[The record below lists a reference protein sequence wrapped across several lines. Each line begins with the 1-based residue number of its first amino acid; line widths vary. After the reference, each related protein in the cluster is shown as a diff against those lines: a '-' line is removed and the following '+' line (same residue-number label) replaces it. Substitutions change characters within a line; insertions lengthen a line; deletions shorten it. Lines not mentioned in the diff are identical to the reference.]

1 MRIRILRQS
10 RLGPLAAALLYGS
23 TAGAQSA
30 ERLRFVTTLGQD
42 TIAVEQFDRT
52 DTSVVGD
59 IVFRAP
65 RTRIVHY
72 DVTTTRAHRLAS
84 AFITTRLPAS
94 AGGIAPLST
103 IRIEGRGDSLHMERT
118 QGDSVTRRTIP
129 VRGPAIPWFS
139 AQSVALWDLVLRA
152 AAANAGDSVEVAG
165 LRFDNAKLMR
175 VYVSRFR
182 RDSARVDYESFD
194 IATHLGLDAAGRVT
208 GLDGTPST
216 IKIRAQL
223 VRSLDVAALAERFG
237 ADDAAGR
244 SPGVLSP
251 RDTARATIGGATIAI
266 DYGRPSRRGRD
277 VWGALLPKHEVWRL
291 GANAA
296 TSLTTSHPLRFDG
309 APNVPAGSYTI
320 WLIPGTDAGTFII
333 NSETG
338 QWGTQYK
345 EARDFARF
353 PVRYESV
360 TPATPEHFTA
370 RVAPGGGNEGKLLF
384 EWDGRRYVVPF
395 SVLPVT

>member
-1 MRIRILRQS
+1 MRIRVFRRSFFGSLT
-10 RLGPLAAALLYGS
+10 AALVYGS
-23 TAGAQSA
+23 GVSAQSV

-42 TIAVEQFDRT
+42 TTAVEQYDRT

-72 DVTTTRAHRLAS
+72 DVTTTRARRLVRAL
-84 AFITTRLPAS
+84 ITTRLPTS
-94 AGGIAPLST
+94 AGGNAPLST
-103 IRIEGRGDSLHMERT
+103 IRVEARGDSLHFERT
-118 QGDSVTRRTIP
+118 QGDSVTRRTVAATRP
-129 VRGPAIPWFS
+129 TIPWFS

-152 AAANAGDSVEVAG
+152 AAPNAGDSVEVSG
-165 LRFDNAKLMR
+165 LRLDSGKPLR
-175 VYVSRFR
+175 VYVARFQ

-194 IATHLGLDAAGRVT
+194 IATHLGLDSKGHVT

-216 IKIRAQL
+216 IKIRANP
-223 VRSLDVAALAERFG
+223 VRSLDVLAIAERFG

-244 SPGVLSP
+244 APGIPSP
-251 RDTARATIGGATIAI
+251 RDTARATVGAATISI

-277 VWGALLPKHEVWRL
+277 VWGALLPKGDVWRL

-296 TSLTTSHPLRFDG
+296 TTFTTTQALTFEG

-320 WLIPGTDAGTFII
+320 WLIPGADAGTFII

-345 EARDFARF
+345 VARDFARV
-353 PVRYESV
+353 PVRYEVISK
-360 TPATPEHFTA
+360 ATPEQFTA
-370 RVAPGGGNEGKLLF
+370 SVVSDSGGAGRLLF
-384 EWDGRRYVVPF
+384 EWDGRRYAVPF
-395 SVLPVT
+395 RVLP